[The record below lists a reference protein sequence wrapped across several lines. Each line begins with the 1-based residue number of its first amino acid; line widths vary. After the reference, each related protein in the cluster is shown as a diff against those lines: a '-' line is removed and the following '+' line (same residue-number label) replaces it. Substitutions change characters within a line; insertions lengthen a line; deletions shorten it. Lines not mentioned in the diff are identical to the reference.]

1 METINK
7 KPKFNKIA
15 MRSSFTMLE
24 LIFVI
29 VIVGLVAVAGSMA
42 IVQILQ
48 NYALQKEY
56 AKLELDSAAT
66 IRQLSKYLQ
75 DSVWDSI
82 SINNGNTYTS
92 IYNINRPED
101 GSISGNNKL
110 MFIEKNMDAI
120 NGRFIAA
127 NNANIPYFSGFINL
141 DASGLM
147 PITSTNGSTS
157 GSTSTTTNTSSGNN
171 NITSTIQSGNIITA
185 ALSTDADLAQVA
197 ASSNISLNFPFVNT
211 GNSSQYDKYFTN
223 TANRT
228 AIFKINAINGQVLT
242 LQNTPSYIGD
252 IGVIV
257 NTNPTTLSK
266 DANNNLIISRTPL
279 NTTNNIVIAQNVSN
293 LYVWTESPAGLIR
306 VRICFNNKIIKSVM
320 NEFCKEGVIM
330 K

>member
-1 METINK
+1 MEIINK
-7 KPKFNKIA
+7 QSKSNKT

-24 LIFVI
+24 LVFVI
-29 VIVGLVAVAGSMA
+29 IIVGLVAVAGSMA

-75 DSVWDSI
+75 NSVWDSI
-82 SINNGNTYTS
+82 SINNGNNYTS
-92 IYNINRPED
+92 IYNVNKPED
-101 GSISGNNKL
+101 GAINGNNKL
-110 MFIEKNMDAI
+110 IFIEKNMDAI
-120 NGRFIAA
+120 NGRYIAA

-141 DASGLM
+141 DASGVV
-147 PITSTNGSTS
+147 PINGKV
-157 GSTSTTTNTSSGNN
+157 
-171 NITSTIQSGNIITA
+171 QAGNIITA
-185 ALSTDADLAQVA
+185 ALSTDTDLAQVA
-197 ASSNISLNFPFVNT
+197 ANSNISLNFPFVNN
-211 GNSSQYDKYFTN
+211 GNSSQYDKYFTDTN
-223 TANRT
+223 NRT
-228 AIFKINAINGQVLT
+228 AIFKINNINGQVLT
-242 LQNTPSYIGD
+242 LQNTPAYIGD

-293 LYVWTESPAGLIR
+293 LYVWTESAAGLIR
-306 VRICFNNKIIKSVM
+306 VRICFSNKVIKSVM

-330 K
+330 Q